1 MTDLPTLKSLQKPV
15 CECCQDE
22 LWVCENHADKPW
34 NEKMPGGCKCGAGMP
49 LPSPPGA
56 ELNFSNEAE
65 RDAVSLKPDTSSQP
79 ASEAGKLSTDT
90 GEEA

>member
-49 LPSPPGA
+49 CPACNEGLQRGHGFDVVDSVVADTPIDTRDTPK
-56 ELNFSNEAE
+56 LN
-65 RDAVSLKPDTSSQP
+65 
-79 ASEAGKLSTDT
+79 
-90 GEEA
+90 